1 MVLYYI
7 LKQIILILQPKFQI
21 SYGTYTAQAY
31 SESSNTNIKNNSSSS
46 SMSLIS
52 RKLLTGDEVLR
63 LSNPFAILMLGGE
76 KPYLCYLPD
85 MSKTIFNEINEMG
98 DEKHNLML
106 RIKREEAREERKI
119 CHSVLWDIWNK
130 YIEEL
135 ENEEVEEEQK
145 IEKQE
150 EFFEHFF
157 KNKKGGNDEKE

>member
-76 KPYLCYLPD
+76 KPYLCYLQD
-85 MSKTIFNEINEMG
+85 MSKTIFN
-98 DEKHNLML
+98 D
-106 RIKREEAREERKI
+106 IKM
-119 CHSVLWDIWNK
+119 
-130 YIEEL
+130 
-135 ENEEVEEEQK
+135 
-145 IEKQE
+145 
-150 EFFEHFF
+150 
-157 KNKKGGNDEKE
+157 

>member
-135 ENEEVEEEQK
+135 ENEEVE
-145 IEKQE
+145 
-150 EFFEHFF
+150 
-157 KNKKGGNDEKE
+157 

>member
-1 MVLYYI
+1 
-7 LKQIILILQPKFQI
+7 
-21 SYGTYTAQAY
+21 
-31 SESSNTNIKNNSSSS
+31 
-46 SMSLIS
+46 
-52 RKLLTGDEVLR
+52 
-63 LSNPFAILMLGGE
+63 
-76 KPYLCYLPD
+76 

-98 DEKHNLML
+98 DEKHNLIL

-135 ENEEVEEEQK
+135 ENEEVEEEQE

-157 KNKKGGNDEKE
+157 KNKKGGNNEKE